1 MPTETETPQAATDKT
16 TVKRHAPRKASVAGR
31 KAATSASKEVAPR
44 STGTDLAKRKPTGI
58 SDQWFDMTQTG
69 QQTAFDV
76 IRKFVEIV
84 DMTVPAIGGDTS
96 RRRKLIEGAI
106 DVADLA
112 ARAQLGMMRGAGAQL
127 GMMRGAVQNAVL
139 VNVGVDVDV
148 NAFNGVDVAVPTD
161 VGAFNAKDARPL

>member
-31 KAATSASKEVAPR
+31 KAATSASKEVAQR
-44 STGTDLAKRKPTGI
+44 SAGTDLAKRKPAGI
-58 SDQWFDMTQTG
+58 SDQWFDMAQTG

-84 DMTVPAIGGDTS
+84 DMTVPVIGGDTS

-112 ARAQLGMMRGAGAQL
+112 ARAQLGL
-127 GMMRGAVQNAVL
+127 MRGAVQNAVL

-148 NAFNGVDVAVPTD
+148 NAFNGVDVAVDVAVPTD
-161 VGAFNAKDARPL
+161 VGAFNTKDAIQH

>member
-84 DMTVPAIGGDTS
+84 DMTVPVIGGDTS

-112 ARAQLGMMRGAGAQL
+112 ARAQLGL
-127 GMMRGAVQNAVL
+127 MRGAVQNAVL